1 MLLTLLSHQWKS
13 FWRSRSAGKGL
24 VVQLFLGFLILYL
37 LAVAVGVGFYLQTF
51 IQQVFPG
58 KDVILV
64 FCGFILYY
72 FFIDILMRFL
82 LQDLPTLTIQPYL
95 TQNIKRSQLIRF
107 LNIRSLFN
115 FFNLLPL
122 LLFVPF
128 SVVVIGVKYGA
139 AASAGFWVSIFFL
152 TVFNHFFILYI
163 KRKTIVNSW
172 WLAGFFVVITSFG
185 LCDYFNI
192 FSVTHISSIIFIKLI
207 HHFWLCIFAIALAVI
222 SFINNYN
229 FLLKNLYLEDI
240 SGKSKRRE
248 STEYTFLDRFGN
260 IGELV
265 SLDVKLLLRNKRPR
279 TVLMLSV
286 AFLFYGFI
294 FYKPELI
301 AKGNWGF
308 LLIGGVFVT
317 GLFIINYGQFL
328 FAWQS
333 SHFDGLMSSNL
344 HVRTY
349 IKSKFVLLTAVST
362 IVFFISSLYGLLAWK
377 LILIQTAAY
386 FYNVGINTVIVGYF
400 ATRSYKAID
409 ISRGATFNYQGLGA
423 SQWIYSLFVFLV
435 PMAIYLPFGL
445 LISKWA
451 GILALGIAG
460 LISLLL
466 QDWWIGIL
474 TKEFFKRKYLILQG
488 FREK

>member
-1 MLLTLLSHQWKS
+1 MLITLLSHQWKS

-24 VVQLFLGFLILYL
+24 AVQLFLGFLVLYL
-37 LAVAVGVGFYLQTF
+37 LAVAVGLGFYLNTF
-51 IQQVFPG
+51 IQKTFPG
-58 KDVILV
+58 KDVVLV

-72 FFIDILMRFL
+72 FFADILMRFL

-95 TQNIKRSQLIRF
+95 IQNIKRRQLISF

-122 LLFVPF
+122 LLFIPF
-128 SVVVIGVKYGA
+128 SVVIIGGKFGA
-139 AASAGFWVSIFFL
+139 AASAGFLISIFFL
-152 TVFNHFFILYI
+152 TVFNHFLILYI
-163 KRKTIVNSW
+163 KRKIIVNAW
-172 WLAGFFVVITSFG
+172 WMVGFFVVFVGLG

-192 FSVTHISSIIFIKLI
+192 FSLTNISSIIFSKLI
-207 HHFWLCIFAIALAVI
+207 YHFWLCFIAVALAAF

-229 FLLKNLYLEDI
+229 FLLKNLFLEDI
-240 SGKSKRRE
+240 SGKSKCRE
-248 STEYTFLDRFGN
+248 STEYAFLDRFGN
-260 IGELV
+260 MGELI

-279 TVLMLSV
+279 TALLLSA

-294 FYKPELI
+294 FYKPEAI
-301 AKGNWGF
+301 ANGNYGF
-308 LLIGGVFVT
+308 LLMGGIFIT
-317 GLFIINYGQFL
+317 GIFIINYGQFL

-333 SHFDGLMSSNL
+333 SHFDGLMAGNL

-349 IKSKFVLLTAVST
+349 IKSKFFLLTAVST
-362 IVFFISSLYGLLAWK
+362 VIFFISSLYGLLTWK
-377 LILIQTAAY
+377 IIVIQAAAY
-386 FYNVGINTVIVGYF
+386 FYNIGINTVIVGYF

-435 PMAIYLPFGL
+435 PMAIYLPFSL
-445 LISKWA
+445 LINKWA
-451 GILALGIAG
+451 GIFALGIAG

-466 QDWWIGIL
+466 QDWWIGVL
-474 TKEFFKRKYLILQG
+474 TKQFFKRKYLILQG